1 MEKEAEFLDAW
12 IQMGCSD
19 ELLLLARDRT
29 IFQLQEFK
37 WTYMNGILTRWYK
50 EGLTTVEAVE
60 ASERK
65 NRRPQY
71 PGPPPSR
78 PRGPSRCPRMTSAG

>member
-37 WTYMNGILTRWYK
+37 WTYMNGILTRW
-50 EGLTTVEAVE
+50 
-60 ASERK
+60 
-65 NRRPQY
+65 
-71 PGPPPSR
+71 
-78 PRGPSRCPRMTSAG
+78 

>member
-50 EGLTTVEAVE
+50 EGLTTVEAVGGQR
-60 ASERK
+60 AQK
-65 NRRPQY
+65 PPAPVPPATPQ
-71 PGPPPSR
+71 PA
-78 PRGPSRCPRMTSAG
+78 RGPAAALG

>member
-50 EGLTTVEAVE
+50 EGLTTVEAVGGQR
-60 ASERK
+60 AQK
-65 NRRPQY
+65 PPAPVP
-71 PGPPPSR
+71 PGHPPA
-78 PRGPSRCPRMTSAG
+78 GPGGPAAALG